1 MRIYIAIIR
10 LDWPS
15 LRQTMVIELDLKDI
29 NIYILLNIQIINC
42 VYIANTVVSYIQNL
56 DEVVDRQNFMNF
68 LGCIN

>member
-1 MRIYIAIIR
+1 
-10 LDWPS
+10 
-15 LRQTMVIELDLKDI
+15 MVIELDLKDI